1 MKIDKKGKNR
11 YFYLENRRKFN
22 NSNKEKKAYKTL

>member
-11 YFYLENRRKFN
+11 HFYLENRRKFN
-22 NSNKEKKAYKTL
+22 NSNKGKKSL